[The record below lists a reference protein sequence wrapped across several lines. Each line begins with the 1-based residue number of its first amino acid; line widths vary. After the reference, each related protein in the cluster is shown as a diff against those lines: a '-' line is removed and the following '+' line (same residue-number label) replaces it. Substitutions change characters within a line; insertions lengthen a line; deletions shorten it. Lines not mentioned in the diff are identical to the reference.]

1 MTTDLPVQ
9 VAKET
14 QLITTDL
21 PVQVLK
27 VDSEHEPLA
36 LADGRVPPPEEVSV
50 VLVGP
55 ELEDVAEVKV
65 RVVRPVLVAAIFFPF
80 AETVLIK
87 SRKTRVSQTLCL

>member
-1 MTTDLPVQ
+1 MS
-9 VAKET
+9 
-14 QLITTDL
+14 DL

-80 AETVLIK
+80 AETVLMNVK
-87 SRKTRVSQTLCL
+87 KKNRFSRTLL